1 MVKIRRVEIRGFK
14 SLGSRYTS
22 LQFDQGL
29 TAITGPN
36 GSGKS
41 NIFDAILFCL
51 GENSPKALRIARLN
65 SLIYDGGPERE
76 NPASLRVSVQFD
88 NSDRKIP
95 VDSDTVVV
103 TREMKKKGESI
114 YYLNGRSVS
123 RTQLTETLELAL
135 ISFGGL
141 NTVPQG
147 MVTRISELLP
157 DEKRELLEEAIGI
170 SQFDE
175 KKAEAI
181 KQLQQADTKLQ
192 IAMARI
198 GEIKSRV
205 ESLEAERNDQLRLR
219 YLEDQVRWLRAAI
232 ISGKIASVRSR
243 AAVQSK
249 AINSLQTQR
258 SEHLSRFQKIKTDI
272 SSLEDQR
279 RRFIET
285 IVEGGGGRQV
295 EIEFEIA
302 RMSSEIQRLDSEIR
316 ESRSIL
322 VKSNENLPYLR
333 EMEQKHVVEIGQL
346 RDRVRE
352 SKRKLRDYRK
362 LSAQTERELSAVT
375 RKISASIQYRD
386 AGIRKSHK
394 VEARVNQRTSEAGE
408 LSVKINSLK
417 ARIGLVK
424 ESLDSLENK
433 ATSFSNTL
441 AQLHTNLGELGD
453 VKEREGQSLGDVDAS
468 IGAMQERK
476 QRIEEE
482 MSTALDTLEKASGEV
497 TRYEIHRELAQTLA
511 AEEFAFQKLKQLSE
525 AGAIEGFVGKLE
537 DMLTYDQAYERAIL
551 AVGSK
556 WMKALLIT
564 DLRNLLKVAEVV
576 RRLHLGRIILV
587 PVSEVQNSRAASAP
601 KAEGVL
607 GPLADFV
614 SAPKPLVGVV
624 KFLFGDT
631 ILVNSTRAAY
641 VVASGGLRGVTISG
655 DLFEPNSS
663 VFETGYAA
671 KFDSLLKLVYDSA
684 SVSSV
689 REAISSLR
697 KLITKRKSDL
707 KKLEGQSNLLG
718 KERLESRLA
727 IERLR
732 AEIATVSR
740 VIGKYGKLRKLMER
754 KISSL
759 RKSIEKDSSTL
770 NRLLTSHDR
779 KMALISSLK
788 EKLQVLS
795 PVKADELIKDLG
807 NRRVELNTKLE
818 ALASQ
823 EREDTTALARDQA
836 NLDINLQQS
845 LERIV
850 TDIANY
856 EEEVSRRTKILE
868 KATAE
873 TVSLQQQLTV
883 LKGQEAELLEASKK
897 SKQIVDDFEHGLA
910 ELRRRETQAAEATSS
925 VERQLALVERQIDE
939 LSNQERSLIAELSI
953 LGYAHPQ
960 ETFEPAEVTLAEL
973 TREYNGLRDSVNML
987 AERTYKEIFEGYRNL
1002 SLRRNQLEEERD
1014 TIVHFIESVEAEKRK
1029 TFLDAFTKVDRE
1041 LRAVFTK
1048 LTGGSGWL
1056 ELENPEEIFSGGM
1069 FLMTQ
1074 FPAKVARESSGVS
1087 GGEKTVSALS
1097 FILAIQSVFPSPFY
1111 LFDEIDAHLDV
1122 VNAERLAD
1130 LLKERAE
1137 SSQIILVTL
1146 KDSMVSRASLVYG
1159 VYIAE
1164 GVSQVIRY
1172 RPGLEVSIKDVK

>member
-29 TAITGPN
+29 TSITGPN

-51 GENSPKALRIARLN
+51 GENSPKALRVARLN

-103 TREMKKKGESI
+103 TREMKKQGEST
-114 YYLNGRSVS
+114 YYLNGRSVPK
-123 RTQLTETLELAL
+123 TQLTEKLELAL
-135 ISFGGL
+135 ISSGGL
-141 NTVPQG
+141 NIVPQG
-147 MVTRISELLP
+147 RVTRISELLP
-157 DEKRELLEEAIGI
+157 DEKRELLEDAVGI

-175 KKAEAI
+175 KRAEAI

-198 GEIKSRV
+198 GEIKNRV

-219 YLEDQVRWLRAAI
+219 HLEDQIRWLRSTI
-232 ISGKIASVRSR
+232 VSDKIASVRSR
-243 AAVQSK
+243 VAVQSR
-249 AINSLQTQR
+249 AMDSLQTQR
-258 SEHLSRFQKIKTDI
+258 SEHLSRLDKIKTDI
-272 SSLEDQR
+272 SSLEDER
-279 RRFIET
+279 RRFVEI
-285 IVEGGGGRQV
+285 IVEGGGGHQV
-295 EIEFEIA
+295 EIEFDIA
-302 RMSSEIQRLDSEIR
+302 RRSTEIQRLDGEIR

-322 VKSNENLPYLR
+322 AKSNENLPYLR
-333 EMEQKHVVEIGQL
+333 EMEQKHVSEIGQL
-346 RDRVRE
+346 RDRLRE

-362 LSAQTERELSAVT
+362 LLAQTERELTAVT
-375 RKISASIQYRD
+375 RKISASIRYR
-386 AGIRKSHK
+386 GFNIKKSHK
-394 VEARVNQRTSEAGE
+394 LEARVNQMTSEAGE
-408 LSVKINSLK
+408 LSLKINSLK
-417 ARIGLVK
+417 ERIALVK
-424 ESLDSLENK
+424 ERLDSLQNK
-433 ATSFSNTL
+433 ATSFANNL
-441 AQLHTNLGELGD
+441 AQLQTNLAELKD
-453 VKEREGQSLGDVDAS
+453 VKEKEGQSLGSVDAS
-468 IGAMQERK
+468 ISAMQERK

-497 TRYEIHRELAQTLA
+497 TRYEIHRELAETFA
-511 AEEFAFQKLKQLSE
+511 AEEFGFQKLKQLSE

-537 DMLTYDQAYERAIL
+537 DLLSYDQAYERAIL
-551 AVGSK
+551 AVGRK
-556 WMKALLIT
+556 WMKALLIS
-564 DLRNLLKVAEVV
+564 DLRKLLKVAEVV

-587 PVSEVQNSRAASAP
+587 PVSEVQNSSAASPP

-614 SAPKPLVGVV
+614 SAPKQLVGVV
-624 KFLFGDT
+624 NFLFGDT
-631 ILVNSTRAAY
+631 ILVNSARAAY
-641 VVASGGLRGVTISG
+641 VVASGGLRSVTISG
-655 DLFEPNSS
+655 DLFETNSS

-697 KLITKRKSDL
+697 KLITKRKSGL
-707 KKLEGQSNLLG
+707 KKLEGQGNLLG
-718 KERLESRLA
+718 RKGLERRLA

-732 AEIATVSR
+732 AEIFTVSR
-740 VIGKYGKLRKLMER
+740 MIGKYVRLRKLMES

-759 RKSIEKDSSTL
+759 RKSIERESSVL
-770 NRLLTSHDR
+770 NRLITSYDR
-779 KMALISSLK
+779 KVALISSLK
-788 EKLQVLS
+788 DKLQTFS
-795 PVKADELIKDLG
+795 PEKADELIRDLES
-807 NRRVELNTKLE
+807 RRMEFSAKLE
-818 ALASQ
+818 GLASQ

-836 NLDINLQQS
+836 NLDINLQPS

-850 TDIANY
+850 SDIANY
-856 EEEVSRRTKILE
+856 EEEISRRTRIFE

-873 TVSLQQQLTV
+873 TGSLQQQLTT

-897 SKQIVDDFEHGLA
+897 SKQIVDDFEHRLA
-910 ELRRRETQAAEATSS
+910 ELHRHEGEAVEATRS

-953 LGYAHPQ
+953 LGYAHPL
-960 ETFEPAEVTLAEL
+960 ETFESAEVTLGEL
-973 TREYNGLRDSVNML
+973 TREHNGLRDSVNML

-1056 ELENPEEIFSGGM
+1056 ELEKPEEIFSGGM

-1074 FPAKVARESSGVS
+1074 FPSKVARESSGVS
-1087 GGEKTVSALS
+1087 GGEKTVSAIS
-1097 FILAIQSVFPSPFY
+1097 FTLAIQSVFPSPFY

-1159 VYIAE
+1159 VYMTE